1 MKFPLRPKL
10 LDLVI
15 FIAGIAAI
23 AFIALSVYSG
33 SGDTLYVQITGASGE
48 WLEPLSTNKE
58 VEVPGPLGFTHVH
71 IANGTVAITDSPC
84 ENKLCIAMGA
94 IAARNQW
101 VACLPNNVFVR
112 IGGQTSDKGAL
123 DAASF

>member
-1 MKFPLRPKL
+1 MKFPFRPKL
-10 LDLVI
+10 LDVVV

-23 AFIALSVYSG
+23 AFISLSVYAG

-48 WLEPLSTNKE
+48 WIEPLGTDKDLD
-58 VEVPGPLGFTHVH
+58 VPGPLGLTHVH
-71 IANGTVAITDSPC
+71 IANGAVAITDSPC

-94 IAARNQW
+94 ISARNQW